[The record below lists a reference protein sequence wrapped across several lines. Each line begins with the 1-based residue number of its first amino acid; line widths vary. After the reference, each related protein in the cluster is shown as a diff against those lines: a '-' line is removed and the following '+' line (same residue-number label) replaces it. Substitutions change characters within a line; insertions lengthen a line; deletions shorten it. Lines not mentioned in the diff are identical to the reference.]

1 MTVHNLETREELSN
15 TIFTALASEQRR
27 LVIDVVVDRSSPVD
41 ELELATF
48 LAARERDIELG
59 DVTHEQRRRALAA
72 LRHRVLPELE
82 EARLVER
89 RADGVAMADHPT
101 VSHDTIDRLLEADP
115 PDDVLC
121 ALANGRRRDVYAILA
136 AEGPSIDRRTLARA
150 VAAREYDVDR
160 VAVPDQEVED
170 VLVTLHHVHLPA
182 LEDAGLLEYELE
194 AGRVNFNSHV
204 ALDEATPETD
214 DSVTV
219 ILASA

>member
-41 ELELATF
+41 ERELATF

-89 RADGVAMADHPT
+89 RDDGVTMADHPT
-101 VSHDTIDRLLEADP
+101 VSHATIGRLLDADP
-115 PDDVLC
+115 PDDVLR

-150 VAAREYDVDR
+150 VAAREYDVAPE
-160 VAVPDQEVED
+160 AVPDREVDD
-170 VLVTLHHVHLPA
+170 VLTTLHHVHLPT
-182 LEDAGLLEYELE
+182 LEDADVLEYDHERGLVTYVGHPTLAE
-194 AGRVNFNSHV
+194 DH
-204 ALDEATPETD
+204 LDADEHAPVV
-214 DSVTV
+214 VT
-219 ILASA
+219 SA